1 MGERLSTEDLTGRR
15 PATQVDEDVRDARSE
30 ADDATDGAPVR
41 SPLSD
46 PNRADDAPRAAAAPT
61 DDAPTT
67 AAGDRSTTAE
77 ANEAL
82 LDAEEGTRFERRWH
96 QVQVA
101 FVDEPRAAVEQADEL
116 VAELMR
122 HLAETFADE
131 RGRLESAWS
140 AGENVDTE
148 ALRVA
153 LTRYRS
159 FFHRLLQT

>member
-15 PATQVDEDVRDARSE
+15 PASQVDENVSDTPPEATDA
-30 ADDATDGAPVR
+30 DGAPVR

-46 PNRADDAPRAAAAPT
+46 PNRAADAPRPSATGTDEAPSTDAA
-61 DDAPTT
+61 
-67 AAGDRSTTAE
+67 DRSTTGE
-77 ANEAL
+77 ANEPL

-101 FVDEPRAAVEQADEL
+101 FVDEPRTAVEQADEL

-131 RGRLESAWS
+131 RGRLEAAWS

>member
-15 PATQVDEDVRDARSE
+15 PDTQTDENVRDARPE
-30 ADDATDGAPVR
+30 LDDTDGAPIR
-41 SPLSD
+41 SPLGD
-46 PNRADDAPRAAAAPT
+46 PDRAAEAPRAAAAAA
-61 DDAPTT
+61 DDAPTPD
-67 AAGDRSTTAE
+67 AGDRSTTAE
-77 ANEAL
+77 GNEPL

-131 RGRLESAWS
+131 RSRLDAAWS

>member
-30 ADDATDGAPVR
+30 VEEADGAPVR

-46 PNRADDAPRAAAAPT
+46 PNRAEDAPRASSAR
-61 DDAPTT
+61 DDGP
-67 AAGDRSTTAE
+67 AAGDRSAAE
-77 ANEAL
+77 ANEPL
-82 LDAEEGTRFERRWH
+82 LDVEDGTRFERRWH

-131 RGRLESAWS
+131 RGRLEAAWS